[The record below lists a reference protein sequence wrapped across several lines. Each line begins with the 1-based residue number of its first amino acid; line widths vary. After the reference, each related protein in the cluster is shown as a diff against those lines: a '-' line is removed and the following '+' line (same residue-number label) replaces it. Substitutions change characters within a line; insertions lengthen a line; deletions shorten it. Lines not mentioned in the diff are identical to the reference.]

1 MKKTSKMFLGL
12 ALAGMLL
19 TGCNFQG
26 PNSATNSQAGA
37 YDKQQIFQMYK
48 AAGGELSYDEWLE
61 SVKGADGASLLAGAN
76 NPSDTDGKN
85 GDVFVNYGTW
95 DIFVKVGGAW
105 QSVGNIKGPAGEKGQ
120 DGADGK
126 DGKDGQDGKDG
137 KDGKDGTDGKD
148 GQDGKDG
155 KDGTSF
161 LTVNGAPAAD
171 FGKNGDTYLDLD
183 SFDLYTKANGEWT
196 LAANLGG
203 GNTQEKG
210 DPTFFLENGFTE
222 IKGWPT
228 AHVDVVM
235 GEGVIPGFNM
245 DGTFYEKYGVSSDS
259 MGEYD
264 YELLATY
271 GDYTEV
277 LASQLEA
284 ANFEYDYDNERYYD
298 ENEDRLVYVVI
309 KDGFTYARFFGPYR
323 KPADAGDIAD
333 VDQAII
339 DLFDTIDVEVQ
350 VAEYPAESA
359 NAYFIDDETDFY
371 IYGSDY
377 FEMCAFVDAMT
388 GLDWEAEEDEYGDFD
403 LYLDNG
409 ASLYVGDYTNYYGY
423 IVIRANYS
431 QPFEDTW
438 PAEAIAKFMAA
449 NDFTDELPVYA
460 EEGAEFSAEE
470 DEDGLYILVDSADPD
485 EAVETYCDALDDAE
499 FEYGEDSYGYPVYT
513 SPNNQYVV
521 EPYVSMGGY
530 FVIFVH

>member
-105 QSVGNIKGPAGEKGQ
+105 QSVGNIKGPAGENGQ
-120 DGADGK
+120 DGADGKDGKDGKDGADGKDGK

-137 KDGKDGTDGKD
+137 KDGKDGA
-148 GQDGKDG
+148 
-155 KDGTSF
+155 SF
-161 LTVNGAPAAD
+161 LTGNGAPAAD
-171 FGKNGDTYLDLD
+171 YGENGDTYLDLD

-203 GNTQEKG
+203 GNAQEKG
-210 DPTFFLENGFTE
+210 DPTFFLENGFKE

-228 AHVDVVM
+228 AHVDAVM

-245 DGTFYEKYGVSSDS
+245 NGTFYEDYGVSSDS

-284 ANFEYDYDNERYYD
+284 ANFEYDYDDECYYD
-298 ENEDRLVYVVI
+298 ENEDRVVYVVI

-323 KPADAGDIAD
+323 KPADASDIAD
-333 VDQAII
+333 IDQAII
-339 DLFDTIDVEVQ
+339 NVFDAFDVEVP
-350 VAEYPAESA
+350 VAEYPAESE
-359 NAYFIDDETDFY
+359 NAYFIDDETLFY
-371 IYGSDY
+371 VYGSDY
-377 FEMCAFVDAMT
+377 YEMCAFVDAMG
-388 GLDWEAEEDEYGDFD
+388 GLNWEVEEDEYGDFN
-403 LYLDNG
+403 LSFANG
-409 ASLYVGDYTNYYGY
+409 ASLYVGDYTLSYGCIIISANYSKPFEANWPAQTIAQFMADNNFNDALPAYEGDANGFKAEIDEDKLY
-423 IVIRANYS
+423 IVI
-431 QPFEDTW
+431 DC
-438 PAEAIAKFMAA
+438 
-449 NDFTDELPVYA
+449 D
-460 EEGAEFSAEE
+460 
-470 DEDGLYILVDSADPD
+470 DPE
-485 EAVETYCDALDDAE
+485 EAVEAYCDVLEEAL
-499 FEYGEDSYGYPVYT
+499 FTYGEDADGYPVYT
-513 SPNNQYVV
+513 SPNSEYVA
-521 EPYVSMGGY
+521 EPYVSMGGN
-530 FVIFVH
+530 FVILVH